1 MHRQYPY
8 RQGKDADHDNLGRRV
23 PPLPKNPY
31 ATARRQYERGTILSL
46 MARDQSLSG
55 RRAERQA
62 DKSDVKFEITRTVEV
77 CHGATAGS
85 QKVIGRVIE
94 GPEKLLH
101 KELFALIYD
110 PLYIGIEDLHIDYKS
125 MSILMASAESLESDC
140 GQTPMCPQGP
150 EFSIGDNEKQINVP
164 ARASAESG
172 VSTSN
177 EFRQTAQAED
187 KSGSP
192 NPAFQSSNLQ
202 TQALKTC
209 SGSTVLGST
218 VDFMNGNI
226 QSHVSTLKFSIL
238 MG

>member
-8 RQGKDADHDNLGRRV
+8 RQGKDADHDNFGRRV

-46 MARDQSLSG
+46 MARDQSLRG
-55 RRAERQA
+55 RRSERQA

-77 CHGATAGS
+77 CHSPIAGS
-85 QKVIGRVIE
+85 QKAIGRVIE
-94 GPEKLLH
+94 GPETLLH

-110 PLYIGIEDLHIDYKS
+110 PLYVGIEDLRIDYQS
-125 MSILMASAESLESDC
+125 MSILVTSAESLESDC
-140 GQTPMCPQGP
+140 GQTPMRPQSP
-150 EFSIGDNEKQINVP
+150 EFSNGDNEMQINVP
-164 ARASAESG
+164 ARASAESR
-172 VSTSN
+172 VSTSK

-187 KSGSP
+187 NPP

-209 SGSTVLGST
+209 SGSMVLGST

-226 QSHVSTLKFSIL
+226 HSHVSTLKFLS
-238 MG
+238 